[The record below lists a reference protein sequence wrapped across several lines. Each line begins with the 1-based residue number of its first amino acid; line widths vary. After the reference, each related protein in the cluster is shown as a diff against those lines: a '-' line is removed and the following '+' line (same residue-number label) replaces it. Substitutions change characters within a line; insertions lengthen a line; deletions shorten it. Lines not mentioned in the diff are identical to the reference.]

1 LLQSIIF
8 EKVKKMAVPK
18 RRSSKGRVRRK
29 RNSHYKRK
37 EIQVVP
43 TKNKKGYKRPHV
55 EESVEL

>member
-1 LLQSIIF
+1 
-8 EKVKKMAVPK
+8 MAVPK